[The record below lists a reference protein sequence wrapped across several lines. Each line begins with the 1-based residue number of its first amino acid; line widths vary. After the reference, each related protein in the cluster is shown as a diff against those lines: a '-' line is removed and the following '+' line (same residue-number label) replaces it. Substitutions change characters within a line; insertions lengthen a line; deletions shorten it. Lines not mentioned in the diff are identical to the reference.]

1 MSRRVTSPG
10 FRAQRAGVRWTGRS
24 DATAGIRCARAIEM
38 DDLDTDPTLQK
49 AMALALMRQA
59 LEWLEAADEDKAA
72 AHLRDA
78 VDTLLKRAPRM
89 DRAAAS

>member
-1 MSRRVTSPG
+1 
-10 FRAQRAGVRWTGRS
+10 
-24 DATAGIRCARAIEM
+24 M

-49 AMALALMRQA
+49 AMALALIRQA
-59 LEWLEAADEDKAA
+59 LEWLEAADEEKAA

-78 VDTLLKRAPRM
+78 VDAVLKRAPQM

>member
-10 FRAQRAGVRWTGRS
+10 SRAQRAGGCWTGRS
-24 DATAGIRCARAIEM
+24 DATAGIRCARAIEI

>member
-1 MSRRVTSPG
+1 MDGALRRDRWDQVRPG
-10 FRAQRAGVRWTGRS
+10 NRKWT
-24 DATAGIRCARAIEM
+24 
-38 DDLDTDPTLQK
+38 
-49 AMALALMRQA
+49 MALALMRQA